1 MEMNILVRSG
11 DKETEWTARRIS
23 RDQVSLV
30 YDSKVMYDFVKEG
43 HFDFGSPLLQGAPSQ
58 VVHVDFGITVNHGA
72 VPGCET
78 GCSFINFFKFVNLV
92 RQVGIPNT
100 TAII

>member
-1 MEMNILVRSG
+1 MDILVRTG
-11 DKETEWTARRIS
+11 DKEAELATRRIS

-30 YDSKVMYDFVKEG
+30 YESEVRYDFVKEG

-58 VVHVDFGITVNHGA
+58 VIHIDFGIAVNHGA

-78 GCSFINFFKFVNLV
+78 GCSFINFFEFVNMV
-92 RQVGIPNT
+92 RQVVILNA